1 MSWGIYLGLKYAVR
15 KFPRGLITGA
25 CPLSWTLHNPPATP
39 TRKSKRPQSM
49 DTTRA
54 EAPVGQSSA
63 ATTRPAP
70 GPMVTFDTRE
80 QFTNHDVEELNTQL
94 ETNLLP
100 RDSGTRLSRTQ
111 TQASKQSSRVSNA
124 SERSNLS
131 NVSDKPWK
139 P

>member
-1 MSWGIYLGLKYAVR
+1 MDL
-15 KFPRGLITGA
+15 PHTE
-25 CPLSWTLHNPPATP
+25 TP
-39 TRKSKRPQSM
+39 I
-49 DTTRA
+49 
-54 EAPVGQSSA
+54 GQSVA
-63 ATTRPAP
+63 NATRPSKE
-70 GPMVTFDTRE
+70 PMVTFDKRE

-94 ETNLLP
+94 ERNLLP

-111 TQASKQSSRVSNA
+111 TQSSKQSSRISNV

>member
-1 MSWGIYLGLKYAVR
+1 MDI
-15 KFPRGLITGA
+15 PR
-25 CPLSWTLHNPPATP
+25 S
-39 TRKSKRPQSM
+39 
-49 DTTRA
+49 
-54 EAPVGQSSA
+54 EAPVGHSVASVI
-63 ATTRPAP
+63 RPSP

-80 QFTNHDVEELNTQL
+80 QFTNHDIEELNTQL

-111 TQASKQSSRVSNA
+111 TQLSKQSSRFSNA